1 MQQSAIVFI
10 SGLIILGLLFWYLAS
25 DQDRRKRN
33 IGSLLI
39 AGIIGLC
46 VWSLVPRSGS
56 SEFTAE
62 DPVALVGGPA
72 GWQCTARMIPKKN
85 KKGEEIKITEDSLQ
99 TGLRTLRKRLNLD
112 FEGATYI
119 AVPPD
124 RITVK
129 LPGASKAQAEEMQAT
144 ILEPLPVG
152 PLKPGID
159 LAGGA
164 SFTVQIQPK
173 KEEATGEIIPVDTDA
188 VQQAIKTLQ
197 GRLNPEGTK
206 DMLIQPQGTD
216 MIIIEMPGVSEEEAA
231 WVRERI
237 TDTSVLELRKVH
249 PKSNSLAPAV
259 EKGDTIEPGYK
270 LYPYNW
276 VNDDGKKIAE
286 KLLLSKRND
295 IKGKHVK
302 RAWPDQG
309 RAGVINVTLTSTGG
323 KYMRRLTDR
332 MEKGVD
338 RLAIVLDGQVKSAP
352 VVQDVLS
359 SNFIIQGIDDNQE
372 RKDLSSTLMNPMEN
386 PLDILEERSV
396 TARLGAA
403 TVSQGIYAG
412 IAGLGLTLFFL
423 IIYYRIAGII
433 ALVGLS
439 INILILFGA
448 MAMFEFTFTLPGIA
462 GIILTIGVA
471 VDANV
476 LIYERLR
483 EELRTGKSIGAA
495 IQAAYEK
502 AFTAIFDANITTLI
516 TAVILFWRASGT
528 VKGFAITLT
537 IGILASMFAAL
548 VATRVL
554 FWWGT
559 EGKLVKNLKF
569 MQLVPEKTI
578 RFMSLRRLAFTI
590 SGSLLIGCLVL
601 VGVKQERALGID
613 FAGGALVQFQTEDQV
628 VKESEVQSALA
639 DLSLTKLPI
648 IQNETEPP
656 PSNENILSIRCAE
669 EDAEQIVEHLRV
681 MIPLLAQKA
690 DAGVAPA
697 PDPAPDATPAPDG
710 DKDATEAK
718 EEIESPWK
726 VGSSRD
732 TVEASLGKDFL
743 VNSILA
749 LGLGLVG
756 ILIYITIRFEF
767 SFAVGAFA
775 ALFHDIVIVV
785 GVVILWGHE
794 LSLIHVGAFLAI
806 AGYSINDTIVVFD
819 RIRESLRLKRGE
831 VEDVMNVAI
840 NATLSRTVLTS
851 VTTFVAVLVLYI
863 FGGPSLRA
871 FSFAIMAGVVVGTY
885 SSIFVA
891 SPIVLIWS
899 RVRGTNLRRELL
911 DANLEAQVNPARG

>member
-1 MQQSAIVFI
+1 
-10 SGLIILGLLFWYLAS
+10 
-25 DQDRRKRN
+25 
-33 IGSLLI
+33 
-39 AGIIGLC
+39 
-46 VWSLVPRSGS
+46 
-56 SEFTAE
+56 
-62 DPVALVGGPA
+62 
-72 GWQCTARMIPKKN
+72 
-85 KKGEEIKITEDSLQ
+85 
-99 TGLRTLRKRLNLD
+99 
-112 FEGATYI
+112 
-119 AVPPD
+119 
-124 RITVK
+124 
-129 LPGASKAQAEEMQAT
+129 
-144 ILEPLPVG
+144 
-152 PLKPGID
+152 
-159 LAGGA
+159 
-164 SFTVQIQPK
+164 
-173 KEEATGEIIPVDTDA
+173 
-188 VQQAIKTLQ
+188 
-197 GRLNPEGTK
+197 
-206 DMLIQPQGTD
+206 
-216 MIIIEMPGVSEEEAA
+216 
-231 WVRERI
+231 
-237 TDTSVLELRKVH
+237 
-249 PKSNSLAPAV
+249 
-259 EKGDTIEPGYK
+259 
-270 LYPYNW
+270 
-276 VNDDGKKIAE
+276 
-286 KLLLSKRND
+286 
-295 IKGKHVK
+295 
-302 RAWPDQG
+302 
-309 RAGVINVTLTSTGG
+309 
-323 KYMRRLTDR
+323 
-332 MEKGVD
+332 
-338 RLAIVLDGQVKSAP
+338 
-352 VVQDVLS
+352 
-359 SNFIIQGIDDNQE
+359 
-372 RKDLSSTLMNPMEN
+372 
-386 PLDILEERSV
+386 
-396 TARLGAA
+396 
-403 TVSQGIYAG
+403 
-412 IAGLGLTLFFL
+412 
-423 IIYYRIAGII
+423 
-433 ALVGLS
+433 
-439 INILILFGA
+439 
-448 MAMFEFTFTLPGIA
+448 
-462 GIILTIGVA
+462 
-471 VDANV
+471 
-476 LIYERLR
+476 
-483 EELRTGKSIGAA
+483 LRTGKSIGAA